1 MRKLNAVYPAV
12 VKLAV
17 LAPIEEP
24 TPWVS
29 SLATASKNS
38 GALEVF
44 IDPKYLNAALSRE
57 RYQPPVLD
65 DVLPELAQ
73 YC

>member
-1 MRKLNAVYPAV
+1 MQYLPQSKSQPLM
-12 VKLAV
+12 LA
-17 LAPIEEP
+17 
-24 TPWVS
+24 
-29 SLATASKNS
+29 
-38 GALEVF
+38 ALRQPRRILRVF